1 MARLNAQGEKR
12 RVENRELDQALV
24 EKQVSVLERQAAEK
38 LAGKCTYF
46 APRAKQALVA
56 QSVSAFGC

>member
-46 APRAKQALVA
+46 ARTCGAI
-56 QSVSAFGC
+56 G

>member
-1 MARLNAQGEKR
+1 M
-12 RVENRELDQALV
+12 ENRELDQALV

-46 APRAKQALVA
+46 APWAKQALVA